1 MKGFIRDIHLAH
13 SIFYLEHILNDLSRM
28 DSGLKNFLDTKKN
41 LVLDTK
47 LPGVKKQK
55 TQVVKP
61 EKNMLEKPTESDPY
75 RAFANSV
82 VKDKPSKKDLIEKI
96 EVFIQAEEAKL

>member
-1 MKGFIRDIHLAH
+1 
-13 SIFYLEHILNDLSRM
+13 M
-28 DSGLKNFLDTKKN
+28 DAGLKNFLDLKKN
-41 LVLDTK
+41 LILDTK
-47 LPGVKKQK
+47 LPGLKKQK

-61 EKNMLEKPTESDPY
+61 DKNDMHRPLDPDQY

-82 VKDKPSKKDLIEKI
+82 IKDKPSKKDLIEKI